1 MRSRHPPLPSEVRSA
16 YSALRVFGMVL
27 GISGLVLAVVC
38 AANGFWPGAAWSAG
52 TGVLFAILTWVP
64 PTSRW
69 LLPGMVLL
77 GLGISLSLRS
87 WLMAAALLAIVGWSA
102 WAQRRPGRFPEKF
115 EVTEPDIV
123 MSNAE
128 EFVEAFRSL
137 GFEQVGGYQAKLGR
151 VPVVVSLLMSPDGIS
166 YASVTDAVLNV
177 TSLFPHGRRLLTRN
191 HNVVGLPA
199 ETLINPVPGAEPG
212 ELAAG
217 HLRALET
224 LAEHGHLPLDLI
236 RDDLPQVAI
245 ESELQAIEWMKGKS
259 RAPRSSDK
267 RALWERPDRAER
279 IVGWQTGQS

>member
-1 MRSRHPPLPSEVRSA
+1 MRSRHPPLPSEARSV
-16 YSALRVFGMVL
+16 YSALRVFGVVL
-27 GISGLVLAVVC
+27 GISGLVLAIVC
-38 AANGFWPGAAWSAG
+38 AANGLWLGAAWSAG
-52 TGVLFAILTWVP
+52 AGVLFAILTWVP

-87 WLMAAALLAIVGWSA
+87 WLMAGALLATVGWSA
-102 WAQRRPGRFPEKF
+102 WAQGRPGRFPEDF
-115 EVTEPDIV
+115 ELTEPDAV
-123 MSNAE
+123 MRNAE

-191 HNVVGLPA
+191 HNVVGLPS
-199 ETLINPVPGAEPG
+199 ETLINPVPGAEPE

-217 HLRALET
+217 HRRALET
-224 LAEHGHLPLDLI
+224 LAEHGHLPLALI
-236 RDDLPQVAI
+236 RHDLPQIAI
-245 ESELQAIEWMKGKS
+245 DSELQAIEWMKGKS
-259 RAPRSSDK
+259 RTPRSADK
-267 RALWERPDRAER
+267 RSLLDRADRAER
-279 IVGWQTGQS
+279 IAAWQTGQS